1 MSFFQSS
8 ARLVTSPA
16 ADEFS
21 PGAVDSVGQ
30 YAQGGA
36 QWVLAFYGVLEHPAS
51 VAWSE
56 HAFSPMSF
64 ALRGGFRKGFAFV
77 FHDGAYAVVKYSLSS
92 ALSPFLFPHRALSLE
107 KCGKKS

>member
-1 MSFFQSS
+1 M
-8 ARLVTSPA
+8 VTSPA

-21 PGAVDSVGQ
+21 PGAVDSVSQ

-36 QWVLAFYGVLEHPAS
+36 QWVLAFYGVLEHPAP

-77 FHDGAYAVVKYSLSS
+77 FHDGAYAVVKYLLSS